1 MDWLGIGVF
10 ILSLVF
16 AGLVLIL
23 IPVMKKLTDT
33 LGNTADTVSTVN
45 KSIGEVTGEATVILF
60 NANETLVD
68 VNNKISKLDPL
79 FDIIHDT
86 GKSAHHLTSTM
97 AKVTS
102 GKADTAQAGTDIL
115 DRNNLEGILRGAAF
129 IYYLREAKK
138 NYDQS
143 K

>member
-10 ILSLVF
+10 ILSLGF
-16 AGLVLIL
+16 AGLIIIL
-23 IPVMKKLTDT
+23 IPVMKKLTAT
-33 LGNTADTVSTVN
+33 LENTADTVATVN

-68 VNNKISKLDPL
+68 VNEKISKLNPL

-97 AKVTS
+97 VRYTS
-102 GKADTAQAGTDIL
+102 GKADRVQEGTDIL

-129 IYYLREAKK
+129 IYYLRQAKK
-138 NYDQS
+138 DYDQNN
-143 K
+143 

>member
-10 ILSLVF
+10 ILSLGF

-23 IPVMKKLTDT
+23 IPVMKKLTET
-33 LGNTADTVSTVN
+33 LGNTADTVGTVN
-45 KSIGEVTGEATVILF
+45 KSIGELTGEATVILF

-68 VNNKISKLDPL
+68 VNEKIAKFNPL

-97 AKVTS
+97 VRFTS
-102 GKADTAQAGTDIL
+102 GKASTAQAGADIL

-129 IYYLREAKK
+129 IYYLRQAKK
-138 NYDQS
+138 EFDQS